1 MLFRWKTIRKIF
13 LLQGR
18 YASKWWDRN
27 VYNPTRNAH
36 GLCCNCWKVMTE
48 NILLLQNFVSSKW
61 VTEVNTLTANFTIPA
76 NCLIQ
81 NYFSYQLTLLQT
93 YSSQMKKF
101 TKWSYYKILTESGQA
116 GWENKYFPES
126 HMACMDAWTLLCSV
140 HSPDLK
146 PNIYPSSPH
155 TQSIST

>member
-1 MLFRWKTIRKIF
+1 MHQSDGTGTCTALLEMHMASVAIVGRLWQKTFYYCKILF
-13 LLQGR
+13 
-18 YASKWWDRN
+18 
-27 VYNPTRNAH
+27 
-36 GLCCNCWKVMTE
+36 
-48 NILLLQNFVSSKW
+48 LQN

-101 TKWSYYKILTESGQA
+101 TKWSYYKILTEWGQA